1 MIRKFVL
8 IAAACCML
16 SCGSLCQ
23 ADTGG
28 AFARR
33 LQQTGGL
40 YHDSSYGGRENVYW
54 SSSNRLFGHRIAAR
68 IAWRGSLGH
77 RANLPMLGLRVSRG
91 ANGTYVVGRR

>member
-1 MIRKFVL
+1 MIRKFTL
-8 IAAACCML
+8 AAAICCIL
-16 SCGSLCQ
+16 SCCSICQ

-54 SSSNRLFGHRIAAR
+54 SSNNRLRGRRIAAR
-68 IAWRGSLGH
+68 IAWRGSPGH

-91 ANGTYVVGRR
+91 SNGTYVVGRR